1 MQQAINKPYLLLK
14 SKLEQP
20 LVAELMP
27 AVEPVTLGELEQF
40 TQPEQLQT
48 QEVIDTYADLIIDYL
63 KQLNI
68 DTVFG
73 VPGGA
78 IEPLLNSLAR
88 SERAG
93 GPRLVVARHECGAAF
108 MADGYSRE
116 TGKMGVVCATTGP
129 GATNLITGVAS
140 ALADEI
146 PMLVITAQT
155 PLPKFGKRALQE
167 SSCTAIDTV
176 GMFRYVTQF
185 NTLVSHHEQLES
197 KLVSAIMAAHRKPNG
212 PVHISVPA
220 DVLRAPATIN
230 AHIHSDLLV
239 HDFAMADDS
248 AIARLCEKLGKVDN
262 IVMYIGN
269 GVGKASKQIME
280 FIELTGAAFV
290 TGPMGKTWVDEHH
303 PQYRGVFGFAG
314 HESARN
320 LLQSKEVNLILAVGT
335 ELGELGTSGWKND
348 LLNTKLVHIDSSI
361 EHFTR
366 SPMANL
372 HVFGNIDV
380 IFDRLVKSVREVR
393 KWGRTWQ
400 TLPGAATENANGGF
414 FTLNDADKCH
424 SNASPVKPQRLMCHL
439 SRALPDDTRIFV
451 DAGNGWSWATHY
463 LTRSNSEGLYRIAMG
478 YGSMAWSIGAAIGSA
493 IANRNAPTLC
503 IVGDGSYLMSAQ
515 EITVAAQQKLPIIF
529 LVLND
534 SAMGMVMHGQMLGQQ
549 ESIGWELNEVNY
561 ALMAQAMGVDG
572 IVIESPEQ
580 LDALDYTALFQK
592 NGPTLLDVRI
602 DRNEIPPMGDRI
614 KGLAVNGSATPG
626 G

>member
-1 MQQAINKPYLLLK
+1 MLQLVNIPYLAPGLT
-14 SKLEQP
+14 SDSTQANP
-20 LVAELMP
+20 EL
-27 AVEPVTLGELEQF
+27 T
-40 TQPEQLQT
+40 T
-48 QEVIDTYADLIIDYL
+48 TYADMIVDYL
-63 KQLNI
+63 AQMGI

-88 SERAG
+88 SERHG

-108 MADGYSRE
+108 MADGYARE

-140 ALADEI
+140 ALADEV

-212 PVHISVPA
+212 PVHISVPS
-220 DVLRAPATIN
+220 DILRSPATIK

-239 HDFAMADDS
+239 HDFALADDS
-248 AIARLCEKLGKVDN
+248 AIARLCEKLGRVDN
-262 IVMYIGN
+262 LVMYIGN

-290 TGPMGKTWVDEHH
+290 TGPMGKTWVNEHH
-303 PQYRGVFGFAG
+303 PLYRGVYGFAG
-314 HESARN
+314 HESARE
-320 LLQSKEVNLILAVGT
+320 LLQSKDVNLILAVGT
-335 ELGELGTSGWKND
+335 ELGELGTSGWKD
-348 LLNTKLVHIDSSI
+348 ELLNTKLVHIDSSI

-372 HVFGNIDV
+372 HVFGNIET
-380 IFDRLVKSVREVR
+380 IFTRLVEKVREIR
-393 KWGRTWQ
+393 KWGRKWQ
-400 TLPGAATENANGGF
+400 TLPGNHPDRNANGGYF
-414 FTLNDADKCH
+414 SLNDEAKCC
-424 SNASPVKPQRLMCHL
+424 SDAIPVKPQRLMNHL
-439 SRALPDDTRIFV
+439 SRALPNDTRIFV

-463 LTRSNSEGLYRIAMG
+463 LSRDNTDGLYRIAMG

-493 IANRNAPTLC
+493 IGNRAAPTLC

-515 EITVAAQQKLPIIF
+515 EITVAAQQQLPVIF

-534 SAMGMVMHGQMLGQQ
+534 SAMGMVMHGQRLGQQ
-549 ESIGWELNEVNY
+549 ESIGWELNSVNY
-561 ALMAQAMGVDG
+561 AQMAQAMGVEG
-572 IVIESPEQ
+572 IVIESPSQ
-580 LDALDYTALFQK
+580 LDELDYAALFSK

-602 DRNEIPPMGDRI
+602 DREEVPPMGDRI
-614 KGLAVNGSATPG
+614 KGLAVNGASATPG